1 LTGKSVESKIRM
13 HKKKEGRGKYFL
25 SLFFLDD
32 FSNLMG
38 TFGTNVN
45 DLWSALAP
53 ANARKRSFLK
63 ILYKSERVLSSRKGR
78 QVI

>member
-1 LTGKSVESKIRM
+1 KLTGKSVESKIRM

-45 DLWSALAP
+45 KTLEYGHIRCPNGHKMEFIDSNL
-53 ANARKRSFLK
+53 
-63 ILYKSERVLSSRKGR
+63 
-78 QVI
+78 

>member
-45 DLWSALAP
+45 SINNILTIFGRILSQNLANKL
-53 ANARKRSFLK
+53 NAFT
-63 ILYKSERVLSSRKGR
+63 
-78 QVI
+78 

>member
-1 LTGKSVESKIRM
+1 KLTGKSVESKIRM

-45 DLWSALAP
+45 SLIIIIAG
-53 ANARKRSFLK
+53 FFII
-63 ILYKSERVLSSRKGR
+63 ILIEMS
-78 QVI
+78 

>member
-1 LTGKSVESKIRM
+1 KLTGKSVESKIRM

-45 DLWSALAP
+45 NCSVIFKAP
-53 ANARKRSFLK
+53 GIPGAFFLTYSFL
-63 ILYKSERVLSSRKGR
+63 INFP
-78 QVI
+78 

>member
-1 LTGKSVESKIRM
+1 KLTGKSVESKIRM

-45 DLWSALAP
+45 SGCSLD
-53 ANARKRSFLK
+53 NHRF
-63 ILYKSERVLSSRKGR
+63 ITDM
-78 QVI
+78 